1 MRIVTT
7 PLRSRIPM
15 PANGRT
21 SGVEPAL
28 MAALIDA
35 PGVEAIKA
43 RLADP
48 RVLVVTTGQQP
59 GLFLGPLYTLYKAL
73 SAAALADILQQKWG
87 RPVVPVFWAAN
98 DDHDYA
104 EAQWASWLDAGG
116 EVKTGA
122 LPDRPAEAPLTPMAR
137 LPLPVDVTGL
147 LDDLERDLP
156 PGPERDETLERLRRF
171 YRPGTTLG
179 TAYSG
184 ALAEWLAPLGIACFD
199 SSHPAAKARMAPLL
213 VEAARRAAELDA
225 SLDARAR
232 VLESS
237 GAAATVPVG
246 QGAALV
252 FLEDGAG
259 RDRLVLEGDAYVT
272 RRSGSRASI
281 TDLERIASTS
291 PERLSPNVLL
301 RPVVESYLLP
311 TVAYVAGPGELTYLA
326 QCEPLYPAL
335 RVTPQTPVARW
346 SGVLVEPRVDR
357 VIEKFG
363 ATLDELLA
371 PANALEARVIRSQ
384 LPAGLVEAGARLRAA
399 IDTEYA
405 SILSAAVGVD
415 PTLERPVGAARQHAL
430 SELAELEK
438 KVQGHLRKR
447 EATELAQV
455 ARARTAVQPG
465 GKPQERVL
473 AGVSWI
479 ARYGAPLLAQVRDA
493 AAAWYRTALA
503 GGGVE
508 S

>member
-7 PLRSRIPM
+7 PLRDRISM
-15 PANGRT
+15 PGDSRT
-21 SGVEPAL
+21 SGVEPSL
-28 MAALIDA
+28 LAAIVDA
-35 PGVEAIKA
+35 PGGDAIKA
-43 RLADP
+43 RLSDP
-48 RVLVVTTGQQP
+48 RALVVTTGQQP
-59 GLFLGPLYTLYKAL
+59 GLFLGPLYTIYKAL
-73 SAAALADILQQKWG
+73 SAAALAGILEKRWG
-87 RPVVPVFWAAN
+87 RPVIPLFWAAN

-116 EVKTGA
+116 EVRTAA
-122 LPDRPAEAPLTPMAR
+122 LPDRPGDAPLTPMSR
-137 LPLPVDVTGL
+137 LPLPAEVAGL
-147 LDDLERDLP
+147 LDDFERDIP
-156 PGPERDETLERLRRF
+156 PGQDRDEALERLRRF

-199 SSHPAAKARMAPLL
+199 SSHSAAKARMAPLL
-213 VEAARRAAELDA
+213 VEAVRNARALDA
-225 SLDARAR
+225 TLAERSSA
-232 VLESS
+232 LE
-237 GAAATVPVG
+237 AAGHPVTVPVG
-246 QGAALV
+246 QDATLV

-259 RDRLVLEGDAYVT
+259 RDRLVIEGESLVT
-272 RRSGSRASI
+272 RRSGSRASVADI
-281 TDLERIASTS
+281 ERIAETT

-301 RPVVESYLLP
+301 RPVVESFLLP

-326 QCEPLYPAL
+326 QCEPLYAAL
-335 RVTPQTPVARW
+335 RVTPQLPVPRW

-357 VIEKFG
+357 VLDKFG

-371 PANALEARVIRSQ
+371 PSNALEARVIRSQ
-384 LPAGLVEAGARLRAA
+384 LPSGLLEAGARLRAA

-405 SILSAAVGVD
+405 AILSAAVGVD
-415 PTLERPVGAARQHAL
+415 PTLERPVGAARQHAQ
-430 SELAELEK
+430 SELADLEK

-473 AGVSWI
+473 AGVSCM
-479 ARYGAPLLAQVRDA
+479 ARFGSGLLERVRDEA
-493 AAAWYRTALA
+493 SAWYRTALA
-503 GGGVE
+503 GAKAE

>member
-1 MRIVTT
+1 
-7 PLRSRIPM
+7 M
-15 PANGRT
+15 PASGRT
-21 SGVEPAL
+21 SGIEPSL

-43 RLADP
+43 RLTDP

-59 GLFLGPLYTLYKAL
+59 GLFLGPLYTIYKAL
-73 SAAALADILQQKWG
+73 SAAALAEILEKKWG

-104 EAQWASWLDAGG
+104 EAQWASWLDVGG

-122 LPDRPAEAPLTPMAR
+122 LPDRPADAPLTPMAR
-137 LPLPVDVTGL
+137 LPLPPEVTAL

-171 YRPGTTLG
+171 YQPGTTLG
-179 TAYSG
+179 AAYSG

-213 VEAARRAAELDA
+213 VEATRRAAELDA
-225 SLDARAR
+225 TLDARAR
-232 VLESS
+232 ALESS
-237 GAAATVPVG
+237 GATATVPVG

-311 TVAYVAGPGELTYLA
+311 TVAYVAGPGELSYLA

-357 VIEKFG
+357 VIDKFG
-363 ATLDELLA
+363 ATLEELLA
-371 PANALEARVIRSQ
+371 PSNALEARVIRSQ
-384 LPAGLVEAGARLRAA
+384 LPAGLVDAAPDFAPRSTRVRLDPLGCRRRGSPRWNGRSVRRASMR
-399 IDTEYA
+399 I
-405 SILSAAVGVD
+405 
-415 PTLERPVGAARQHAL
+415 
-430 SELAELEK
+430 SELADLEK
-438 KVQGHLRKR
+438 KVQGHLKKR

-473 AGVSWI
+473 AGVSCI
-479 ARYGAPLLAQVRDA
+479 ARYGAPLLEQVRDA

-503 GGGVE
+503 GGGTE